1 VTGKY
6 GSAVVSVSGSLGER
20 VRAARKELGLSQ
32 AQVAGEE
39 LTKGFISQLESG
51 LVRPSIRSLQLIA
64 GRLGKPLDYF
74 IGDESL
80 AGGKRLAFHR
90 LAGEAAAER
99 RAWDD
104 VRQHVALG
112 LDHASEP
119 RERAALLHLLGR
131 AEVATRGFERAFDLV
146 TEALAL
152 TDAASEPELV
162 ANLLSLRGHAYAEL
176 GQLVAS
182 TEAYESALDVVEKHE
197 VVDTRLRSRILISL
211 GTVYRRTGRTSK
223 AIAAYEPAL
232 AMASRS
238 SELLLAA
245 RGFMGIAVTHYDSGE
260 LDAAIGYYR
269 RALDLF
275 QRISDIDFE
284 LSTLQSIA
292 TIQFES
298 GEFDKAKASAE
309 RAMKRALEVGNVHWA
324 GVAEVILARIALR
337 EGRSQDALRMA
348 QHAEQVLGE
357 AGDKIQQADA
367 LGATGAAYEALGLV
381 AEADRAYHASID
393 LYSQVDDVA
402 DRSGMAA
409 EYAKV
414 LRARGEIDK
423 AFEMLELART
433 GTTGRSA

>member
-1 VTGKY
+1 MAGKR
-6 GSAVVSVSGSLGER
+6 GSAITTVSSGLGER

-32 AQVAGEE
+32 AQLAGDE

-64 GRLGKPLDYF
+64 GRLGKSLDYF

-80 AGGKRLAFHR
+80 TGGKRLAFHR
-90 LAGEAAAER
+90 LAAEAAAER
-99 RAWDD
+99 RDWPG

-112 LDHASEP
+112 LDHASET
-119 RERAALLHLLGR
+119 RERASLLHLLGR
-131 AEVATRGFERAFDLV
+131 AEVASRAFERTFDLV
-146 TEALAL
+146 TEALQLA
-152 TDAASEPELV
+152 DAATDPELV

-176 GQLVAS
+176 GQLAAS
-182 TEAYESALDVVEKHE
+182 TEAYEAALDVVQKYE
-197 VVDTRLRSRILISL
+197 VMDTRLRSRILISL

-238 SELLLAA
+238 SEMLLAA
-245 RGFMGIAVTHYDSGE
+245 RGYMGIAVTHYDSGE
-260 LDAAIGYYR
+260 LDTAIGYYR

-275 QRISDIDFE
+275 HRISDIDFE
-284 LSTLQSIA
+284 LNTLQSIA
-292 TIQFES
+292 TIQFEN
-298 GEFDKAKASAE
+298 GEFDKAKGSAE
-309 RAMKRALEVGNVHWA
+309 RAMKRALEVGNAHWA

-337 EGRSQDALRMA
+337 EGRTPDALRMA
-348 QHAEQVLGE
+348 KHAERILAE

-367 LGATGAAYEALGLV
+367 LGAVGAANEAMGLV
-381 AEADRAYHASID
+381 GDADTAYLASLD
-393 LYSQVDDVA
+393 LYSEVNDVA

-409 EYAKV
+409 EYAQV

-423 AFEMLELART
+423 AFAMLELARS
-433 GTTGRSA
+433 GAAAK

>member
-1 VTGKY
+1 MAGKHGSGVT
-6 GSAVVSVSGSLGER
+6 SVSGGFGER

-32 AQVAGEE
+32 AQLAGEE

-64 GRLGKPLDYF
+64 GRLGKSLDYF

-80 AGGKRLAFHR
+80 TGGKRLAFHR
-90 LAGEAAAER
+90 LAAEAAAER
-99 RAWDD
+99 RDWDE
-104 VRQHVALG
+104 VREHATQG
-112 LDHASEP
+112 LDHATDG
-119 RERAALLHLLGR
+119 RDRASLLHLLGR
-131 AEVATRGFERAFDLV
+131 ADVAARAFERTFDLV
-146 TEALAL
+146 AEALSL
-152 TDAASEPELV
+152 TDPATEPELV
-162 ANLLSLRGHAYAEL
+162 ADVLSLRGHAYAEL

-182 TEAYESALDVVEKHE
+182 TEAYEAALDVVERYE

-211 GTVYRRTGRTSK
+211 GTVYRRLGRTSK

-260 LDAAIGYYR
+260 LDTAIGFYR

-275 QRISDIDFE
+275 QRVSDVDFE
-284 LSTLQSIA
+284 LNTLQSIA

-298 GEFDKAKASAE
+298 GEFDKAKISAE
-309 RAMKRALEVGNVHWA
+309 RAMKRALEVGNAHWA
-324 GVAEVILARIALR
+324 GVAEVILSRIALR
-337 EGRSQDALRMA
+337 EGHTQEALRMA
-348 QHAEQVLGE
+348 RHAERILAE

-367 LGATGAAYEALGLV
+367 LGATGAAYEALGIV
-381 AEADRAYHASID
+381 ADADTAYRGSID
-393 LYSQVDDVA
+393 LYTEVEDVA

-409 EYAKV
+409 EYAQV

-433 GTTGRSA
+433 GATGR

>member
-1 VTGKY
+1 MAGKHGTGVTTAAG
-6 GSAVVSVSGSLGER
+6 GLGER

-32 AQVAGEE
+32 AQLAGEE

-74 IGDESL
+74 LGDESL
-80 AGGKRLAFHR
+80 AGGKRFAFHK
-90 LAGEAAAER
+90 LAAEAAAER
-99 RAWDD
+99 RDWDQ
-104 VRQHVALG
+104 VRAHVAPG
-112 LDHASEP
+112 LDHAP
-119 RERAALLHLLGR
+119 DGRDRAALLHLVGR
-131 AEVATRGFERAFDLV
+131 AEIAARAFERTFDLV
-146 TEALAL
+146 TEGLSL
-152 TDAASEPELV
+152 TEAATDPELV
-162 ANLLSLRGHAYAEL
+162 ANLLSLRGHAYGEL
-176 GQLVAS
+176 GQLVAC
-182 TEAYESALDVVEKHE
+182 TEAYEAALDVVEKYE

-211 GTVYRRTGRTSK
+211 GTVYRRLGRTSK

-260 LDAAIGYYR
+260 LDSAIGYYR

-292 TIQFES
+292 TIQFEN
-298 GEFDKAKASAE
+298 GEFDKARSSAE
-309 RAMKRALEVGNVHWA
+309 RAMTRALEVGNAHWA
-324 GVAEVILARIALR
+324 GVAEVVLARIVLR
-337 EGRSQDALRMA
+337 EGRAQDALRMA
-348 QHAEQVLGE
+348 KHAAAILEEL
-357 AGDKIQQADA
+357 GDKIQQADA
-367 LGATGAAYEALGLV
+367 VGATAAAYEAMGLV
-381 AEADRAYHASID
+381 KDADAAYRASIG
-393 LYSQVDDVA
+393 LYTGAGDAA

-409 EYAKV
+409 EYARV

-423 AFEMLELART
+423 AFEMLEMARA
-433 GTTGRSA
+433 GSSGR